1 MARLRLLV
9 WVGLLSAAIAPAL
22 WGDTLITKNGSSFS
36 GTVREEGNKYVLVTS
51 QGGSMEFPKGMVAM
65 VERSAAS
72 GPSGAAPAKPEG
84 GGAWT
89 ESVSSGAEEN
99 WASSQPTTA
108 PVTPQTIRFDG
119 VYQTQE
125 MERQDRNGPVKYR
138 IYYRFFRDG
147 NVIVSNQAFP
157 DAAAAIKN
165 LRLDTAQVRGR
176 FEIKGG
182 QLLFSTHSDAGAV
195 NYAGYAASAGLR
207 LDVDS
212 RINNMKLAFNLS
224 FVADSTA
231 PASAPS
237 GQPQHRIP
245 R

>member
-9 WVGLLSAAIAPAL
+9 WAGLLGAALAPAL
-22 WGDTLITKNGSSFS
+22 LADTLITKNGASFS
-36 GTVREEGNKYVLVTS
+36 GTVREEGSNYVLVTS
-51 QGGSMEFPKGMVAM
+51 QGSMEFPKGMVAM
-65 VERSAAS
+65 VERSTASSPSGGAAS
-72 GPSGAAPAKPEG
+72 RPSGG
-84 GGAWT
+84 GPWT
-89 ESVSSGAEEN
+89 ESVSSGAEET

-147 NVIVSNQAFP
+147 NVIVSNRAFP

-165 LRLDTAQVRGR
+165 LQLNTAQVRGR
-176 FEIKGG
+176 FEIKRG
-182 QLLFSTHSDAGAV
+182 QILFSTNSDAGTV
-195 NYAGYAASAGLR
+195 NYSGYAAPGGLR

-212 RINNMKLAFNLS
+212 RINNMKLTFNLG

-231 PASAPS
+231 PSSAPAA
-237 GQPQHRIP
+237 QPARGVP